1 MDGWSVRPLT
11 GELLVNKLKLNLED
25 LGVESFDTRA
35 DVKGKGTVVGEQ
47 CSCAGTCY
55 PAPTC
60 ANTCAYTCDDATC
73 PACPTCAVSCNGTC
87 GYSCIETCVP
97 PCVDIQG

>member
-1 MDGWSVRPLT
+1 M
-11 GELLVNKLKLNLED
+11 NKLKLNLEE
-25 LGVESFDTRA
+25 LGVESFDTQA
-35 DVKGKGTVVGEQ
+35 GVKEKGTVVGEQQ

-73 PACPTCAVSCNGTC
+73 PACPTCANTCAQTCDDYTCAVSCGGSC
-87 GYSCIETCVP
+87 GYSCPP
-97 PCVDIQG
+97 PCIDIQG